1 MTSILTNNG
10 AIVALQTLKMTN
22 KNLETTQNEIS
33 TGKKVASAKDGSSV
47 WAISKIMESDE
58 SSFRAIQDSLNV
70 AATTVGTSLAG
81 AEEIEKTLKEM
92 KDLLS
97 RAGSTGFDF
106 VKTEE
111 ELVQKTTH
119 ITNII
124 KSSQQSGVN
133 LLQDTVDGTNADFVV
148 ISALDRTSGT
158 AATTASKITVSAI
171 DFTTDLD
178 VAGRTSLDAT
188 STTDDVATAI
198 GELDAFI
205 DTATKGAATLGAAAK
220 RIESQS
226 NFVGKLA
233 DSLKTGVGSLVDAN
247 LEEASARLQ
256 ALQAQQ
262 QLGIQ
267 ALSVANQAP
276 QSVLSLFR

>member
-22 KNLETTQNEIS
+22 KNLEMTQNQIS
-33 TGKKVASAKDGSSV
+33 TGKKVASAKDSSSV

-58 SSFRAIQDSLNV
+58 SSYRAIQESLNV
-70 AATTVGTSLAG
+70 AATTVGTALSG
-81 AEEIEKTLKEM
+81 AEEIVKTLKEM
-92 KDLLS
+92 
-97 RAGSTGFDF
+97 RALTAGAGTTGFDF
-106 VKTEE
+106 VKTDE
-111 ELVQKTTH
+111 ELAQKTTH
-119 ITNII
+119 IQNII

-133 LLQDTVDGTNADFVV
+133 LLQTKVAGDATEFVV
-148 ISALDRTSGT
+148 IAALDRTSGT
-158 AATTASKITVSAI
+158 VATTASTINVASVDFEASLKIA
-171 DFTTDLD
+171 D
-178 VAGRTSLDAT
+178 RTALTAA
-188 STTDDVATAI
+188 STPTEVATAL
-198 GELDAFI
+198 GEFDAFI
-205 DTATKGAATLGAAAK
+205 DTATKGAAKLGAASK

-226 NFVGKLA
+226 DFVGKLA
-233 DSLKTGVGSLVDAN
+233 DSLKVGVGSLVDAN